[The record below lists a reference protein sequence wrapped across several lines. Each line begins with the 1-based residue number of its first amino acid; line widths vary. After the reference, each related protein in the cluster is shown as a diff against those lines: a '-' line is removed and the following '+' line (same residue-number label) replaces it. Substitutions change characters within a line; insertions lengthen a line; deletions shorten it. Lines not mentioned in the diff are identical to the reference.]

1 MNLPEVTWR
10 KSRRSEGGG
19 SNCVE
24 VATRPGHLLIRD
36 SKDPH
41 GDKQVITQRA
51 FARLVTRIKSGDM
64 DL

>member
-1 MNLPEVTWR
+1 MDLSTANWR

-19 SNCVE
+19 ANCVE
-24 VATRPGHLLIRD
+24 IAAAAGSIAIRD

-41 GDKQVITQRA
+41 GPAHIIHPGA
-51 FARLVTRIKSGDM
+51 FRDLITRIKHGDL